1 MLSTYFYARRIQ
13 EIEKERLGSRAMA
26 RHEAEAQVQA
36 LKAQAEVLDA
46 RLEQATAPRRRNRP
60 LR

>member
-1 MLSTYFYARRIQ
+1 
-13 EIEKERLGSRAMA
+13 MA
-26 RHEAEAQVQA
+26 RHEA
-36 LKAQAEVLDA
+36 KAQAQALRAQVEVLNA

>member
-1 MLSTYFYARRIQ
+1 
-13 EIEKERLGSRAMA
+13 MA

-36 LKAQAEVLDA
+36 LKAQVEVLNA